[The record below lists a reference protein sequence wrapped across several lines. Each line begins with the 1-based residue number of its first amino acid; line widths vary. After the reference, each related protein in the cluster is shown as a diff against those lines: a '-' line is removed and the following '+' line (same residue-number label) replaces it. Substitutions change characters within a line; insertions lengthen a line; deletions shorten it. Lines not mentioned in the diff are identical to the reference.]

1 MALQTTAQHF
11 DKSALVEI
19 YEQYNPKLYR
29 YAYRLLG
36 DESLAE
42 ECVSETFSRFLQ
54 ALKNGKGP
62 GDNISAYLYR
72 IAHNWATDH
81 YRGRAPDQALEPEMH
96 ADPINNPSTLVTR
109 QLEQERVRQAL
120 LQLTREQRQVIVLRF
135 LEDWP
140 HEQIATVIGKTAEAT
155 RALQHR
161 ALAALRSTLHEQE
174 A

>member
-1 MALQTTAQHF
+1 
-11 DKSALVEI
+11 
-19 YEQYNPKLYR
+19 
-29 YAYRLLG
+29 
-36 DESLAE
+36 
-42 ECVSETFSRFLQ
+42 
-54 ALKNGKGP
+54 
-62 GDNISAYLYR
+62 
-72 IAHNWATDH
+72 
-81 YRGRAPDQALEPEMH
+81 MH
-96 ADPINNPSTLVTR
+96 ADPINNPSTVLTR
-109 QLEQERVRQAL
+109 QLERERVRQAL